1 MVSDLGKQSALVN
14 TAKGISPFAMIYL
27 LKEDIAVMKYYYE
40 ELQRAMAVS
49 AT

>member
-14 TAKGISPFAMIYL
+14 AAKGISPFAMIYL
-27 LKEDIAVMKYYYE
+27 LEEDIAVMTRYYE
-40 ELQRAMAVS
+40 DLQRSMAVS